1 MGRFALRAAA
11 ASAALLAVTS
21 LGAAE
26 TPPPVPGS
34 MDATRVTAGSY
45 AVDPAH
51 TLVGWRVN
59 HFGFNDYFG
68 LFGDVTGTL
77 ELDPG
82 KLADAKLDVTIPVS
96 SVLVASSGLKD
107 HLLKPGKDGAAPDFF
122 GPAPKPAR
130 FVSTLVRPT
139 GENRAL
145 ITGLLTLNGVT
156 KPVAIM
162 AEFTGAGTNPMVGK
176 QTIGFKGY
184 GRLNRSEFGIAF
196 GIPLVSDQVNLDI
209 TAAFERQ

>member
-1 MGRFALRAAA
+1 MGRFALGAAA
-11 ASAALLAVTS
+11 ASVALLALTS

-26 TPPPVPGS
+26 TPPPVPGT
-34 MDATRVTAGSY
+34 MDASRVAAGNY

-59 HFGFNDYFG
+59 HFGFSDYFG

-77 ELDPG
+77 ELDPR

-96 SVLVASSGLKD
+96 SILVASSDLKA

-122 GPAPKPAR
+122 GPDPKPAR

-139 GENRAL
+139 GDNRAL

-162 AEFTGAGTNPMVGK
+162 AEFTGAGTNPMVKK

-196 GIPLVSDQVNLDI
+196 GIPLVSNQVNLDI